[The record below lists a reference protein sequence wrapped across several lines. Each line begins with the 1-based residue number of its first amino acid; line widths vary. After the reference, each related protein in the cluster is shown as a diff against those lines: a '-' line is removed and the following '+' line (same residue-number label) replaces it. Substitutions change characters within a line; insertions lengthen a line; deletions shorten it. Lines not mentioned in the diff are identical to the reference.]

1 MGNDEIFEMEWR
13 FINNLWKINNINLEY
28 GLRSP
33 KICFSK
39 TPLKTKIFFEGVNFS
54 SVIEKY
60 SKKDKFAP
68 DRMKLKLG

>member
-13 FINNLWKINNINLEY
+13 FINNLWKIDNINLEY

-33 KICFSK
+33 EICFQKHLSW
-39 TPLKTKIFFEGVNFS
+39 LKFFERVNFS
-54 SVIEKY
+54 SAIEKY

-68 DRMKLKLG
+68 ERMKLKLG